1 MTGSAKMPKKIQNDA
16 DWKESER
23 FDDVLRAFYGSQP
36 SSSSSLL
43 TSDGAILIADRT
55 KILERWTEHF
65 NAVPYL
71 PSSITDEAI
80 QRLLQVLVNQEMD
93 MPPTLQETVKAISQL
108 SSRNTRGIDAIPAEV
123 YKSRGP
129 VLTQKLTDIFQSMWA
144 LGVIPHDL

>member
-16 DWKESER
+16 DWKESKR

-80 QRLLQVLVNQEMD
+80 QRLY
-93 MPPTLQETVKAISQL
+93 
-108 SSRNTRGIDAIPAEV
+108 
-123 YKSRGP
+123 YK
-129 VLTQKLTDIFQSMWA
+129 F
-144 LGVIPHDL
+144 